1 MFCRLSV
8 SKNSGQTHS
17 VINQIEH
24 ILGDKQKLRKRTQL
38 KKSDFKI
45 LGQDESNTDALESN
59 EDNGDVKQVS
69 PFVFVIFFKG
79 KIVIFMF

>member
-1 MFCRLSV
+1 MCFFRLSV

-24 ILGDKQKLRKRTQL
+24 ILGDKQQLRKRTQL
-38 KKSDFKI
+38 KKSEFKI
-45 LGQDESNTDALESN
+45 LGQDESNSDALESN

-69 PFVFVIFFKG
+69 PFVFVNFLREKL
-79 KIVIFMF
+79 